1 MAIAPGAA
9 LAKADAI
16 ELSSSSS
23 SSVSPGSEGS
33 DPLLPLPYSNCR
45 LGKSSGVRPSLRT
58 NPRFLDSD

>member
-9 LAKADAI
+9 LAKAAAI
-16 ELSSSSS
+16 ESSSSFS
-23 SSVSPGSEGS
+23 SSVRPGSEGS
-33 DPLLPLPYSNCR
+33 DPLLPLTR